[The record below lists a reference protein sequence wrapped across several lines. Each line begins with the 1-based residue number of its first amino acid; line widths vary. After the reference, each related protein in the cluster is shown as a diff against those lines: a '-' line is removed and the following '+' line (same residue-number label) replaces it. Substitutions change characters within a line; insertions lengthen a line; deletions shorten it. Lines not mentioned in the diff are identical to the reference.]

1 MVLYAAR
8 LFLASFSPIEQTCD
22 AHSPGAA
29 LLTDAGYFVSIQCI
43 MTDIRQHLPLV
54 LASIRQH
61 LAEPAASDAIRT
73 KLRELLPASYSLG
86 SGCLVS
92 AEGERSQP
100 LDIVIYDATIEPL
113 QVLTDPPVYDLR
125 RVLAVIMLG
134 QELEASDLQALLRVI
149 ASVKLLRPNAL
160 QGAASSERPQ
170 IGKKAAQ
177 KTIYS
182 LKKQLPLG
190 IVAFQRLNVSQAS
203 ELETFA
209 LALDALLKEQAE
221 PLRPDYLLAHAHQV
235 FYSHPALAGGSFV
248 ESTINIACE
257 SALKKPHP
265 CYVCKQF
272 FTHAH
277 FFYRSLCLPCGDL
290 NYRKRTIPADLTG
303 RVALV
308 TGARVKIGY
317 ATALRLLRAGA
328 QVIVTSRFPHDAAR
342 RYSAEP
348 DFAAWRER
356 LHIYGLDFRYLPVV
370 ERFVEHLRSTYAALD
385 IVVNNAAQTVRRPLD
400 YYAPLLA
407 CEQMPLSL
415 LPPVQQALVQRSHEV
430 LPPTPFASAGVLPLT
445 LPSDLAFPQIPSA
458 TLLHDYGSQAV
469 LPSTHTGV
477 LPAAHAEE
485 QYEMQIDPRRQ
496 NSWTLP
502 FNEIDLTEFLEV
514 QTINVT
520 APFLLV
526 SHLHPLLCR
535 SSYAQR
541 FIINVS
547 AIEGQFANTKLGN
560 HVHTNMAKAA
570 LNMLT
575 HTAAA
580 QLARD
585 CIFMNSVDP
594 GWISQQAPQTDLQHW
609 ERLQQLLPL
618 DLVDAA
624 ARVCDPIFLC
634 LTTGETPSGRFY
646 KDYRPT
652 SW

>member
-1 MVLYAAR
+1 
-8 LFLASFSPIEQTCD
+8 
-22 AHSPGAA
+22 
-29 LLTDAGYFVSIQCI
+29 
-43 MTDIRQHLPLV
+43 MTDIRQHLPLI
-54 LASIRQH
+54 LACIRQH
-61 LAEPAASDAIRT
+61 LAEPAASEAIRT
-73 KLRELLPASYSLG
+73 KLRELLPASYGLG
-86 SGCLVS
+86 VGCLVS
-92 AEGERSQP
+92 AQGERSQP
-100 LDIVIYDATIEPL
+100 LDIVIYDTTIEPL
-113 QVLTDPPVYDLR
+113 QMSADPQVYDLR

-134 QELEASDLQALLRVI
+134 QELETPALQALLQTI
-149 ASVKLLRPNAL
+149 ASVKLLRPNVF
-160 QGAASSERPQ
+160 QGTASNERPQ
-170 IGKKAAQ
+170 TGKKVAQ
-177 KTIYS
+177 KTVSS
-182 LKKQLPLG
+182 LKKLLPLG
-190 IVAFQRLNVSQAS
+190 IVAFQRLSISQAGKA
-203 ELETFA
+203 ETFA

-221 PLRPDYLLAHAHQV
+221 PLRPDYLLAQAQQV
-235 FYSHPALAGGSFV
+235 FYSQPALAGGTFV
-248 ESTINIACE
+248 ESTINIASE
-257 SALKKPHP
+257 PALKKPHP

-277 FFYRSLCLPCGDL
+277 FFYHSLCLPCGDL
-290 NYRKRTIPADLTG
+290 NYRKRAVPADLSG
-303 RVALV
+303 RIALV

-328 QVIVTSRFPHDAAR
+328 QVIVTSRFPHNAAH
-342 RYSAEP
+342 RYSSEP
-348 DFAAWRER
+348 DFADWRDR

-370 ERFVEHLRSTYAALD
+370 EHFLEHLRATYSALD
-385 IVVNNAAQTVRRPLD
+385 ILVNNAAQTVRRPLD
-400 YYAPLLA
+400 YYSPLLA
-407 CEQMPLSL
+407 FEQTPLAL
-415 LPPVQQALVQRSHEV
+415 LPPVQQVLVQRSHEA

-445 LPSDLAFPQIPSA
+445 LPADFALPQLPSA

-469 LPSTHTGV
+469 LPPAHPGV
-477 LPAAHAEE
+477 LSATTP
-485 QYEMQIDPRRQ
+485 YGSYGTQIDPRQQ

-594 GWISQQAPQTDLQHW
+594 GWISQQTPQTDLQHW

-634 LTTGETPSGRFY
+634 LTTGETSSGRFY